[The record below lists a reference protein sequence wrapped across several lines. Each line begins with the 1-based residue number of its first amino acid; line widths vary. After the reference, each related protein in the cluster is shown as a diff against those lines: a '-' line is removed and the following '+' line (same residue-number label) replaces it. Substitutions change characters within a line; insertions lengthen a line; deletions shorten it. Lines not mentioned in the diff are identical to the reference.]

1 MSTENLGQNQQFDTL
16 LAKAKRNAKI
26 EIINSRAKARADI
39 RASQQRVI
47 QERATARIA
56 KIADRTKA
64 KIEAMDRGETESG
77 SGIGIWTIFFIF
89 LLFLALIMTIVIL
102 TGATDQK
109 KKRKEKFQNLKD
121 TLRQKKQSFVKQF
134 KLLI

>member
-102 TGATDQK
+102 TGATDKK